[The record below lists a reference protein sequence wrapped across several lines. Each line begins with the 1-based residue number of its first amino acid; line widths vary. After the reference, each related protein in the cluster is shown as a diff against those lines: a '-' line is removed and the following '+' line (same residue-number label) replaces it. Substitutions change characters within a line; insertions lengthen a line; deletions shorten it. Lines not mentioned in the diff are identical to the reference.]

1 MIISYKLSSKSIGT
15 LKKKGLSEK
24 AVTELRSME
33 DVFFESPETFMK
45 RVSRL
50 ESADE
55 IMAREKQLLKVA
67 KGYFRLDQWIRNKTL
82 REWVEAIIFAL
93 VVATIV
99 RTYLFAP
106 FQIPSG
112 SMIPTIQIGD
122 HIFASMY
129 SYGSPIPLTGSK
141 LFEKPINRGDIVIFP
156 YPRDPDI
163 DYIKRVIGMPG
174 ETLEIRKDQVYIND
188 QLFKE
193 SYAYFDPEQRKV
205 MGAGAAAYPV
215 SNFGPVRI
223 PEGKIFVMG
232 DNRYNS
238 ADSRFWGFV
247 EASSVVGK
255 GQMIYWNHDPR
266 ESFFD
271 GYQLGRMFSFLK

>member
-1 MIISYKLSSKSIGT
+1 MIISYKLSGKSIGA
-15 LKKKGLSEK
+15 LKKKGLSDK
-24 AVTELRSME
+24 AVTELRLME
-33 DVFFESPETFMK
+33 DVYFDSSETFIQ
-45 RVSRL
+45 RVNQL

-55 IMAREKQLLKVA
+55 IMAREKQLLRAA
-67 KGYFRLDQWIRNKTL
+67 KGYFRLDRWIKNKTL

-129 SYGSPIPLTGSK
+129 SYGSPVPLTDIK
-141 LFEKPINRGDIVIFP
+141 LLEKPIHRGDIVIFP

-163 DYIKRVIGMPG
+163 DYIKRVVGMSG
-174 ETLEIRKDQVYIND
+174 ETLEIRKDQVYINGKP
-188 QLFKE
+188 FEE
-193 SYAYFDPEQRKV
+193 SYAYFDPDQRKM
-205 MGAGAAAYPV
+205 MGGAISYPV
-215 SNFGPVRI
+215 SNYGPVEI
-223 PEGKIFVMG
+223 PERKLFVMG

-247 EASSVVGK
+247 DASTVVGK

-266 ESFFD
+266 ESFFS
-271 GYQLGRMFSFLK
+271 GYQLGRVFSFLK

>member
-67 KGYFRLDQWIRNKTL
+67 KGYFRLDRWIRNKTL

-163 DYIKRVIGMPG
+163 DYIKRV
-174 ETLEIRKDQVYIND
+174 
-188 QLFKE
+188 
-193 SYAYFDPEQRKV
+193 
-205 MGAGAAAYPV
+205 
-215 SNFGPVRI
+215 
-223 PEGKIFVMG
+223 
-232 DNRYNS
+232 
-238 ADSRFWGFV
+238 
-247 EASSVVGK
+247 
-255 GQMIYWNHDPR
+255 
-266 ESFFD
+266 
-271 GYQLGRMFSFLK
+271 

>member
-67 KGYFRLDQWIRNKTL
+67 KGYFRLDRWIRNKTL

-122 HIFASMY
+122 HIFAS
-129 SYGSPIPLTGSK
+129 SLSK
-141 LFEKPINRGDIVIFP
+141 R
-156 YPRDPDI
+156 
-163 DYIKRVIGMPG
+163 
-174 ETLEIRKDQVYIND
+174 
-188 QLFKE
+188 
-193 SYAYFDPEQRKV
+193 
-205 MGAGAAAYPV
+205 
-215 SNFGPVRI
+215 
-223 PEGKIFVMG
+223 
-232 DNRYNS
+232 
-238 ADSRFWGFV
+238 
-247 EASSVVGK
+247 
-255 GQMIYWNHDPR
+255 
-266 ESFFD
+266 
-271 GYQLGRMFSFLK
+271 